1 MTRARKM
8 SHFLV
13 EWYRPDAASDGFDDG
28 VTRLVEF
35 AASASAQDGNVHLL
49 VTLAVPGDEVAFGV
63 FDAHSAGAVAEV
75 CGRAGIPAQR
85 LTPVVNAR
93 FLWAIGRETPDCRG
107 ARQR

>member
-1 MTRARKM
+1 MTRAGKM

-35 AASASAQDGNVHLL
+35 AASESAQEAHVHLL

-63 FDAHSAGAVAEV
+63 FDANSAGAVADV

-93 FLWAIGRETPDCRG
+93 FLWGG
-107 ARQR
+107 

>member
-1 MTRARKM
+1 MTRARSK

-13 EWYRPDAASDGFDDG
+13 EWYRPDAASGGFDDK
-28 VTRLVEF
+28 VSRLAEC
-35 AASASAQDGNVHLL
+35 AASASAGGAPVHLL

-75 CGRAGIPAQR
+75 CGRAGIPPQR

-93 FLWAIGRETPDCRG
+93 FL
-107 ARQR
+107 